1 MIKLLLNLIIFF
13 CIFLFVFFCF
23 FGVKIT
29 IHDKDEKDEE

>member
-13 CIFLFVFFCF
+13 FVFFLVFFCF